1 MTDQPRLCRAYGGTG
16 PPKCDANVV
25 DVHGCRSATRRRAAA
40 RRCARRRGT
49 TYLSVPDRQCCRS
62 EFQLCPR
69 AERIVRLIGVYDAD
83 STIQGEVAYWI
94 GARLGRR
101 HCSLC
106 DITHG
111 SIRQRPEWT
120 ACRAGLPVPFDTF
133 HRNDQPDTTRATAE
147 GRAPVVVAET
157 DVGHVLLLSAAD
169 LDACGGS
176 VDRLVEAIDRAAA
189 SAGLAWATP
198 R

>member
-1 MTDQPRLCRAYGGTG
+1 MSSS
-16 PPKCDANVV
+16 
-25 DVHGCRSATRRRAAA
+25 SA
-40 RRCARRRGT
+40 
-49 TYLSVPDRQCCRS
+49 
-62 EFQLCPR
+62 PR